1 MTTLRSSAQEAAED
15 IFFGQAVMI
24 WARWFVILAGAILT
38 LWTADTIAEIT
49 VNTLFIVVLM
59 AINFFLHGRY
69 LTERPANQ
77 ALLIGVGLLDLLA
90 ITAIVAGWQDEIG
103 IQSQFFVFYYPVVL
117 AFAFVMP
124 PRLAATYTALALAA
138 YAAACML
145 ALGVPDTAD
154 LKLLVMRLIT
164 LASMGGLGAYYWRI
178 QRQRRRAA
186 RGATALEQLE
196 ARMTQATLAE

>member
-1 MTTLRSSAQEAAED
+1 MTPLRSTAQEAAED

-59 AINFFLHGRY
+59 AMNFFLHGRY

-77 ALLIGVGLLDLLA
+77 MLLVGVGLLDLLA
-90 ITAIVAGWQDEIG
+90 ITAIVAGWQDEVG
-103 IQSQFFVFYYPVVL
+103 LQSQFFVFYYPVVL

-124 PRLAATYTALALAA
+124 PRLAATYTALAL
-138 YAAACML
+138 
-145 ALGVPDTAD
+145 
-154 LKLLVMRLIT
+154 
-164 LASMGGLGAYYWRI
+164 
-178 QRQRRRAA
+178 
-186 RGATALEQLE
+186 
-196 ARMTQATLAE
+196 